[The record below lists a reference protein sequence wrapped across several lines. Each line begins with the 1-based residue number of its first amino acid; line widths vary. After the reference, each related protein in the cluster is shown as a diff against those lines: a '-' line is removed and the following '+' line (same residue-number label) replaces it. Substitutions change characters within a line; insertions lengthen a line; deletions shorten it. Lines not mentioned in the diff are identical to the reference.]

1 MCPAHRLE
9 ILNEVKEK
17 LAMQQHVICISTQL
31 IEAGV
36 DIDFGAVIRYLAG
49 LDSIAQSAGRCNR
62 NGKQAG
68 FGNVLIVNPAELV
81 EIVATTEVA

>member
-1 MCPAHRLE
+1 MKSKTKLKA
-9 ILNEVKEK
+9 EK
-17 LAMQQHVICISTQL
+17 KPVICVSTQL

-62 NGKQAG
+62 HGVREG
-68 FGNVLIVNPAELV
+68 LGSVWVVNPQEENIERLQDIKIGVNKPNAC
-81 EIVATTEVA
+81 